1 MIHFTITTRHHVP
14 GCRKCNHIGTCIHF
28 IHPNAFPQ
36 VSTRCIQDTWCNL
49 FLCFTT
55 QLLTFLVFNN
65 QVCNGDLNKSI
76 ASVYDM
82 TAGISCD
89 LSKDAYLAISAAVFF
104 LGLGI
109 LITICPTPEKSI
121 SQALCGSCSCCSDE
135 QQGQQIHPQ
144 EADDEKKNTG
154 DISGVQ
160 GTPSFSY
167 SV

>member
-1 MIHFTITTRHHVP
+1 MCQGAVSAIISGLALISSTLMLFLKFPRGAFKTLGTIY
-14 GCRKCNHIGTCIHF
+14 
-28 IHPNAFPQ
+28 
-36 VSTRCIQDTWCNL
+36 

-76 ASVYDM
+76 ASVYDK

-135 QQGQQIHPQ
+135 QQGQRIHPQ
-144 EADDEKKNTG
+144 EADGEKKNTG